1 MASENLY
8 IVKRSKFDARNPTQP
23 VYDIALPATFT
34 NLNDAKQYA
43 KRVLPKEGYDI
54 KFFPVYD
61 VKDLSLHWAHE
72 DGVMVYAEGPSG
84 EVFRVEIDTVPNT
97 AALRST
103 SSTSQV
109 AELLYHVVQTLV
121 DYNNDRSGSQRY
133 SIVEGTYTSF
143 KAARDRALQVLLDG
157 GVKKED
163 FVEYDEYLDTTG
175 GLFGPDVVVRAVH
188 DGGLN
193 VLVSVISSVYS

>member
-61 VKDLSLHWAHE
+61 VKDLSLHELCLTKAKQRH
-72 DGVMVYAEGPSG
+72 AC
-84 EVFRVEIDTVPNT
+84 VF
-97 AALRST
+97 LST
-103 SSTSQV
+103 Y
-109 AELLYHVVQTLV
+109 LL
-121 DYNNDRSGSQRY
+121 S
-133 SIVEGTYTSF
+133 
-143 KAARDRALQVLLDG
+143 
-157 GVKKED
+157 
-163 FVEYDEYLDTTG
+163 
-175 GLFGPDVVVRAVH
+175 LF
-188 DGGLN
+188 
-193 VLVSVISSVYS
+193 